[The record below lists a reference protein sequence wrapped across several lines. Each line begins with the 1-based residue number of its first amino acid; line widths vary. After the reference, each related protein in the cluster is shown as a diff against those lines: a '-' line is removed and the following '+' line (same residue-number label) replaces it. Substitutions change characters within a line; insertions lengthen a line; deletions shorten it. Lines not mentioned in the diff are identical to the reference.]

1 MYGKIMKK
9 LIGITVLVLLLLII
23 VIGVMFTRTPQATRL
38 LAYVGS
44 GMRLPMQEIKKI
56 YEEQH
61 PHITID
67 YSFSGSKVL
76 EQTIRSL
83 KKGDVFMPGDKKYLN
98 ALEKDNLIIAE
109 HPVALHIPAIIVRQ
123 GETQVTSW
131 ADLAK
136 EEVKLCFPNAKMAS
150 IGKITNVILSRSPL
164 EQKIKNNITRL
175 AIDTAESVK
184 FLLEQKVDAVIS
196 WRSMAMKAQD
206 KLKIIDIPQEINNI
220 QEIWI
225 AVPNFTSNQTEAQKF
240 AQFVASPSGLQ
251 IFSQMGFKLIN
262 GSS

>member
-1 MYGKIMKK
+1 MKK
-9 LIGITVLVLLLLII
+9 SISIIGLAILILVIL
-23 VIGVMFTRTPQATRL
+23 GVMFFMRTPQPTHI

-61 PHITID
+61 QHITVD

-83 KKGDVFMPGDKKYLN
+83 SKGDVFMPGDKKYIN
-98 ALEKDNLIIAE
+98 ALGKDNFIIAE

-123 GETQVTSW
+123 GETKVTSW

-136 EEVKLCFPNAKMAS
+136 EDVKLCFPNAKMAS
-150 IGKITNVILSRSPL
+150 IGKITNAILSRSPL
-164 EQKIKNNITRL
+164 EQKIKNNVITL

-196 WRSMAMKAQD
+196 WRSMGIKD
-206 KLKIIDIPQEINNI
+206 NLKVIDIPKEINKI

-225 AVPNFTSNQTEAQKF
+225 AVPKFTSNQTEAQKF
-240 AQFVASPSGLQ
+240 AKFVAGPDGQ
-251 IFSQMGFKLIN
+251 RIFSKMGFKLMN
-262 GSS
+262 

>member
-1 MYGKIMKK
+1 MKK
-9 LIGITVLVLLLLII
+9 FIGITVLVLLLLII
-23 VIGVMFTRTPQATRL
+23 VIGVMFTRTPQAIRL

-44 GMRLPMQEIKKI
+44 GMKLPMQEIKKI

-98 ALEKDNLIIAE
+98 TLERDNLIISE

-136 EEVKLCFPNAKMAS
+136 EELELCLPNAKMAS

-164 EQKIKNNITRL
+164 EEKIKNNVILL
-175 AIDTAESVK
+175 AIDTAESVR
-184 FLLEQKVDAVIS
+184 FLLEKKVDAVIS
-196 WRSMAMKAQD
+196 WRSMAMKAPEQ
-206 KLKIIDIPQEINNI
+206 LKIINIPKEINNI

-240 AQFVASPSGLQ
+240 AQFVAGPNGLQ
-251 IFSQMGFKLIN
+251 VFSKMGFTLIN
-262 GSS
+262 GSGP

>member
-1 MYGKIMKK
+1 MRKF
-9 LIGITVLVLLLLII
+9 IGITGLILVILVI
-23 VIGVMFTRTPQATRL
+23 IGVMFFIRTPQPTHI
-38 LAYVGS
+38 LAYVGA
-44 GMRLPMQEIKKI
+44 GMRLPMQEIKRI

-61 PHITID
+61 QHITVD

-83 KKGDVFMPGDKKYLN
+83 SKGDVFMPGDKKYIN
-98 ALEKDNLIIAE
+98 ALGKDGLIIAG

-123 GETQVTSW
+123 GETKVTSW

-136 EEVKLCFPNAKMAS
+136 EDVKLCFPNAKMAS
-150 IGKITNVILSRSPL
+150 IGKITNAILSRSPL
-164 EQKIKNNITRL
+164 EQKIKSNVTTL

-196 WRSMAMKAQD
+196 WRSMAAIQD
-206 KLKIIDIPQEINNI
+206 NLKIIDIPKEINKI

-225 AVPNFTSNQTEAQKF
+225 AIPNFTSNPTEAHKF
-240 AQFVASPSGLQ
+240 AKFVAGPDGQ
-251 IFSQMGFKLIN
+251 KVFSEMGFKVIN
-262 GSS
+262 

>member
-1 MYGKIMKK
+1 MMKK
-9 LIGITVLVLLLLII
+9 IIGITVLVLSLLII
-23 VIGVMFTRTPQATRL
+23 VIGVMLTRTPPATHL

-61 PHITID
+61 PHIIID

-98 ALEKDNLIIAE
+98 ALEKDNLIIAK
-109 HPVALHIPAIIVRQ
+109 HPVALHIPAIIVRH

-136 EEVKLCFPNAKMAS
+136 EDIKLCFPNAKMAS
-150 IGKITNVILSRSPL
+150 IGETTNIILNRSPL
-164 EQKIKNNITRL
+164 KQKIENNITLL
-175 AIDTAESVK
+175 AVNAVESVK

-196 WRSMAMKAQD
+196 WRSLAIRNQD
-206 KLKIIDIPQEINNI
+206 KLKIIEIPKEINKI

-225 AVPNFTSNQTEAQKF
+225 AVPNFASNQTEAQKF
-240 AQFVASPSGLQ
+240 AQFVAGPNGQQ
-251 IFSQMGFKLIN
+251 IFSQMGFKSIN
-262 GSS
+262 K

>member
-1 MYGKIMKK
+1 MKK
-9 LIGITVLVLLLLII
+9 FIGITVLVLSLLTI
-23 VIGVMFTRTPQATRL
+23 VIGVMFFIQTKQTTHL

-83 KKGDVFMPGDKKYLN
+83 KKGDVFMPGNKKDLN
-98 ALEKDNLIIAE
+98 VLEKNNLIIAK
-109 HPVALHIPAIIVRQ
+109 HPVALHIPVIIVRQ
-123 GETQVTSW
+123 GETKVTSW

-150 IGKITNVILSRSPL
+150 IGETTNVILNRSPL
-164 EQKIKNNITRL
+164 KQKIENNITLL
-175 AIDTAESVK
+175 AVNAVESVK
-184 FLLEQKVDAVIS
+184 FLLEKKVDAVIS
-196 WRSMAMKAQD
+196 WRSLAMRNQD
-206 KLKIIDIPQEINNI
+206 KLKIIEIPKEINKI

-240 AQFVASPSGLQ
+240 AQFVAGPNGQQ

-262 GSS
+262 K